1 MPHSFGKI
9 VTTSIAKQISTSIR
23 EAILQGRIGV
33 DQRLPTE
40 SELATQFEVSR
51 PTIREALKRLAAENL
66 VRSRRGPTGGNFVKK
81 PSLSEVQT
89 SLSNSMMLMVSL
101 GDFSHDH
108 IIETRLELEGLCCR
122 LAAKHRTK
130 QQLEQMWQEARLQE
144 TPDLSD
150 VEFCASDVRFHM
162 TLARASHNPLLAF
175 LTSALLESLQ
185 PVTNLIVFRFRD
197 RKQSALH
204 HRRILKALEAGDA
217 PAAETALVLQM
228 TYIRKKYKEAR
239 AWKLSHAAARKPVS
253 APPKVERSRQRRRVH
268 LSS

>member
-1 MPHSFGKI
+1 
-9 VTTSIAKQISTSIR
+9 VQ
-23 EAILQGRIGV
+23 
-33 DQRLPTE
+33 
-40 SELATQFEVSR
+40 
-51 PTIREALKRLAAENL
+51 AL
-66 VRSRRGPTGGNFVKK
+66 
-81 PSLSEVQT
+81 
-89 SLSNSMMLMVSL
+89 LSNSMMLMVSL

-122 LAAKHRTK
+122 LAAKHCTK

-144 TPDLSD
+144 NPDLSH

-197 RKQSALH
+197 RKQSVLH
-204 HRRILKALEAGDA
+204 LRRILKALEAGDA
-217 PAAETALVLQM
+217 QAAETALVLQM

-239 AWKLSHAAARKPVS
+239 AWKLSRAAAGIAGNDARLLETPNGG
-253 APPKVERSRQRRRVH
+253 PPGDRGGAGGAGPRRRRAAKQRDELPPFH
-268 LSS
+268 SITSSAVASSAGGTVRPSALAVLRLMTNSNLVGCTTGRSAAFSPLI